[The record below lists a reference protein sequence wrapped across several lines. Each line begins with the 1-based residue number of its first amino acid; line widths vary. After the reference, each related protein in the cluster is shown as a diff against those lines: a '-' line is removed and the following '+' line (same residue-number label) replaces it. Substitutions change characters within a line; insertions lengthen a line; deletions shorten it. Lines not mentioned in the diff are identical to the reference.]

1 MEKKPYEA
9 PKVLELGSVK
19 ELTATTPSLDK
30 CSGSTE
36 VIRGVPLSDFFSK
49 DCP

>member
-19 ELTATTPSLDK
+19 ELTATSPSLDK

-36 VIRGVPLSDFFSK
+36 VIRGVPLSIFFDK